1 MTIEYLTDEI
11 KTTDWIKDSSITG
24 ISPELYKIASEVT
37 SINNIDTLYING
49 FQLITF
55 LKGTYIPGIKDTKIA
70 KDIIAEVLYTKDGV
84 IIRAG
89 NLDEDGYGI
98 DLSDASQDFLI
109 SLHDRYVSL
118 SDRKKNLSNID
129 KEVLY
134 QLEGLLEQT

>member
-1 MTIEYLTDEI
+1 MNIEYLTDEI

-24 ISPELYKIASEVT
+24 ISPELYQVASEVT
-37 SINNIDTLYING
+37 SG
-49 FQLITF
+49 FQIITF
-55 LKGTYIPGIKDTKIA
+55 LKDTYIPGIKDTKIT

-84 IIRAG
+84 IIHAG

-109 SLHDRYVSL
+109 SLYDRYVSL
-118 SDRKKNLSNID
+118 SDRQKNLSDID

-134 QLEGLLEQT
+134 QLEALLEQT